1 MKKKRV
7 NKNKDIMKK
16 NNFVQGA
23 FIATLGIVITKILGI
38 LYVIP
43 FYAIIG
49 VQGGAMKLDLFILCP
64 KCISDRTRYFMSFVT
79 IVYPYYV

>member
-43 FYAIIG
+43 FYSIIG
-49 VQGGAMKLDLFILCP
+49 ENCKLNNI
-64 KCISDRTRYFMSFVT
+64 FVNLSW
-79 IVYPYYV
+79 